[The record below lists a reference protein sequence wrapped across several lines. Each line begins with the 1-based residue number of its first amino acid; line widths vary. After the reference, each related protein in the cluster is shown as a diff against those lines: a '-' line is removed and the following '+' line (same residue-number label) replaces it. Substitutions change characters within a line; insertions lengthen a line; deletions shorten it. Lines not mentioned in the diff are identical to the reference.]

1 MSEWSPKLAAA
12 YVKAFSELS
21 AVTKDRAVD
30 TGQYGYTYAD
40 LEAVLS
46 KARPILSDNGLAISQ
61 DVTTVDRSLNVATTI
76 VHESGESVTLG
87 PLGFPAGGTPQQGG
101 SAITY
106 ARRYA
111 LLAALGVA
119 TEDDDGQKAAEPP
132 PRREPTRAERVYALL
147 PDLPA
152 EKKVELKEAASEN
165 GMKLTLNALAGDEMW
180 LDVVEAIAMS

>member
-132 PRREPTRAERVYALL
+132 PKREPTRIDRLMDRLANITTEQRSALKTL
-147 PDLPA
+147 SAANGAKTFSRDDFDGDTAWLQ
-152 EKKVELKEAASEN
+152 KVEAA
-165 GMKLTLNALAGDEMW
+165 LT
-180 LDVVEAIAMS
+180 